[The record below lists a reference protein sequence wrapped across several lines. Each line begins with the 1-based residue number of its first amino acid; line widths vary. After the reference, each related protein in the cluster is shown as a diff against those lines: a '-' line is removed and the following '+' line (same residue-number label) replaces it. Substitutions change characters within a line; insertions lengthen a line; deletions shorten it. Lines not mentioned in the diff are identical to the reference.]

1 LRQLPVRSWRAK
13 GAEGILACKASA
25 IDPAFDIDGLPN
37 PFSVYFP
44 VFITNLYAV
53 TIYVTAL
60 LISPPAGWTDSE
72 QNVVTIGVGLNARA
86 EKSNATRATPT
97 AGTNETITVR
107 FNYRT
112 GSYTGT
118 IVGFDEFTFT
128 IYWESVLAGTIDDTD
143 DFETDFEGWTKT
155 SLVGSVTMGRTTS
168 AVVHGAFS
176 LYLSAPIGAQ
186 CYIEKTVT
194 MGAGTRAYLFGFL
207 MKDTGAA
214 NSIETISSPVE
225 NLEIPYQAVDTWRRW
240 GVRLNPGASNTVR
253 IYFRAHWGSQFI
265 DLDYLRWVRY

>member
-1 LRQLPVRSWRAK
+1 LKRLPVRSWRAK

-44 VFITNLYAV
+44 VFITNLYGV

-72 QNVVTIGVGLNARA
+72 QNIVTIGVGANARV

-118 IVGFDEFTFT
+118 IIGFDEFTFT
-128 IYWESVLAGTIDDTD
+128 IYWESILAGTIDDTD
-143 DFETDFEGWTKT
+143 DFEADYEGWTLT
-155 SLVGSVTMGRTTS
+155 NLVGTVVWSRST
-168 AVVHGAFS
+168 ALAVHGAYS
-176 LYLSAPIGAQ
+176 LRLDADMGEQ

-207 MKDTGAA
+207 TKIYGDY
-214 NSIETISSPVE
+214 SRETISSPVE
-225 NLEIPYQAVDTWRRW
+225 DLEIPYQAAGAWRRW

-253 IYFRAHWGSQFI
+253 IYFRAYWSGQRI
-265 DLDYLRWVRY
+265 YLDYLRWVRY